1 MRLLAARVL
10 VLSATSLT
18 VAACSKATTP
28 AASADAVASAPDVAV
43 SSPPSADVATATPDA
58 ASLASAD
65 AAPAAAVPDVTAALD
80 ATAASLDATSASL
93 DATSAS
99 LDATAASLDAT
110 AASLDAT
117 AASAPD
123 AAAAPTVV
131 TRPVPATGVYTSAE
145 DAVLVYIEGTRKQDP
160 VMLWSVMTEG
170 ARKVL
175 DHVIVKAK
183 AAPVGEL
190 AKLELTPAMLVDMT
204 PRAFFEHMVRHAPHA
219 DASELARPLTDLV
232 ATPTKGADGSERAKV
247 AFKLGKTSCEADAA
261 KDGEGWKVEVSR
273 CSGP

>member
-65 AAPAAAVPDVTAALD
+65 AAPAAAVPDVTAA
-80 ATAASLDATSASL
+80 
-93 DATSAS
+93 